1 MGVDC
6 PFVPS
11 GSKDRTD
18 QFGFVRRS
26 AIPSLVKFEVDKNM
40 RHECAKQFCQ
50 KVLRRDLPNW
60 GLAQK
65 LAIVLLVGTGQY
77 ESNCI
82 KKWVFVT

>member
-1 MGVDC
+1 
-6 PFVPS
+6 
-11 GSKDRTD
+11 
-18 QFGFVRRS
+18 
-26 AIPSLVKFEVDKNM
+26 M